1 MADPASS
8 IDVVEKLVHIFGIPG
23 IIVVIAWLIRQYD
36 ATQRAFISLHE
47 NTKLAVNT
55 VAEVK
60 LAVDTMQTNHLKHLE
75 DGINAL
81 GQQCTR
87 QVELLVIIA
96 DRLKRD

>member
-1 MADPASS
+1 MVDPVST
-8 IDVVEKLVHIFGIPG
+8 IDVVEKLIHIFGIPG
-23 IIVVIAWLIRQYD
+23 IVAAIVWLIRQYD
-36 ATQRAFISLHE
+36 ATQRAFTALHE
-47 NTKLAVNT
+47 NTKLTVAT

-60 LAVDTMQTNHLKHLE
+60 ASVDTMQTNHLKHLE
-75 DGINAL
+75 DGITAL